1 MKSNV
6 FKKTLL
12 ASVASLTVFSTLSG
26 VASTKIYAMK
36 PATQKVTDDS
46 VKESFVACSYKGF
59 NFVIYCDDLFKN
71 SSEIEKEAVNQYL
84 ETFKKV
90 MDPYDEKIPKENILH
105 YHYKNNSSF
114 REFMRYFFLI
124 KEPKGQRKCIEETIL
139 DHTIEK
145 ITGKSSNIPL
155 LKRSYEGY
163 NFVYYCDISSL
174 DEQGKAM
181 VDRYVEAFKEV
192 TNPYDE
198 KIPKEKEISRV
209 YISSIFCESVKKFCL
224 KSPEFQR
231 EFIIN
236 NLDNRLRKFKEK
248 SPKKKES
255 TSVKGKLA
263 SLINKIFK

>member
-12 ASVASLTVFSTLSG
+12 ALVASLTVLSTLSG

-36 PATQKVTDDS
+36 PATQKITNDS
-46 VKESFVACSYKGF
+46 TQEPFVACSYKGY
-59 NFVIYCDDLFKN
+59 NFVIYYDNLLR
-71 SSEIEKEAVNQYL
+71 SSSDREKEVVNQFV

-90 MDPYDEKIPKENILH
+90 TDPYDDKIPKENILN
-105 YHYKNNSSF
+105 YHCKNNSSF
-114 REFMRYFFLI
+114 LEFIRYFSSI
-124 KEPKGQRKCIEETIL
+124 KEAKDQRKGIEETLL
-139 DHTIEK
+139 DPTLEK
-145 ITGKSSNIPL
+145 ITGNSDIPL
-155 LKRSYEGY
+155 VKRSYEGY

-174 DEQGKAM
+174 DEKGKAM
-181 VDRYVEAFKEV
+181 IDQYVEAFKEV

-198 KIPKEKEISRV
+198 EIPKEKEIRRV
-209 YISSIFCESVKKFCL
+209 YISSVFCESVKKFCL

-236 NLDNRLRKFKEK
+236 NLDTRLRKFKEK
-248 SPKKKES
+248 SPRKKES
-255 TSVKGKLA
+255 TSVKGKLV